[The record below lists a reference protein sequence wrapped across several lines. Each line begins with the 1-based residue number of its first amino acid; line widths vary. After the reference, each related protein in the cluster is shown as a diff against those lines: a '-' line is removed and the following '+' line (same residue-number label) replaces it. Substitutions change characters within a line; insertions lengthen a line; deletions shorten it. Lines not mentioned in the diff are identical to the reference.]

1 MENVVASLD
10 SLVRELP
17 PITLEEMAEI
27 RLMNR
32 TDTKFVTS
40 IPVLFK
46 LLEMAKGAY
55 YSQETCGHR
64 LSPYATTY
72 WDGAAHREMFTR
84 HECGRL
90 VRTKVR
96 VRTYV
101 DSGLSFLEV
110 KQKDNHGKT
119 EKRRVAVSSPQAV
132 EQLSEGEEFLEST
145 TGYRFSDIVPTLS
158 NSFLRITL
166 VNFDKTERLT
176 IDTSLRFQNIV
187 TGCEACMDN
196 VAVIELKRDGRAHSP
211 IIDLLRLLRVKPA
224 GFSKYCMGMALTDSS
239 LRTNRLKPKFRKIG
253 KLTSGVPLTV

>member
-1 MENVVASLD
+1 MENVGPTLD
-10 SLVRELP
+10 RLARQLP
-17 PITLEEMAEI
+17 PITLEEMAGI

-40 IPVLFK
+40 ISVLVR
-46 LLEMAKGAY
+46 LLELAKGAY

-72 WDGAAHREMFTR
+72 WDGVESREMFVS
-84 HECGRL
+84 HECGRS

-110 KQKDNHGKT
+110 KMKDNHGKT
-119 EKRRVAVSSPQAV
+119 DKRRVSVSSSQAV
-132 EQLSEGEEFLEST
+132 ELHQEGEDFLEST
-145 TGYRFSDIVPTLS
+145 TGYRYSDIAPTLS

-176 IDTSLRFQNIV
+176 IDTSLKFRNII
-187 TGCEACMDN
+187 TGGKADMDN
-196 VAVIELKRDGRAHSP
+196 VVVIELKRDGRAHSP
-211 IIDLLRLLRVKPA
+211 ILDILRLLRVKPA
-224 GFSKYCMGMALTDSS
+224 GFSKYCMGMALTDTS
-239 LRTNRLKPKFRKIG
+239 LRTNRLKPRLRKIG
-253 KLTSGVPLTV
+253 KLTAGVPITV